1 MQAFEVGHGLFKI
14 TLEKALSTARSGDII
29 YLLPGEYHVNASIDQ
44 DITFESKNPGNPA
57 AITGC
62 LRITNAK
69 CSFKNLVLKNNLS
82 DQHLI
87 VASQSS
93 QLILKECVVRDV
105 HNYPALSLIDS
116 MLDINHCSFL
126 DITSNGIIASGKS
139 VVIANSCEFKTT
151 GFPAIALHAEVVAE
165 INHTHF
171 IGGSASIY
179 AQQAVFTVVG
189 CEFVS
194 ITESSPIN
202 ASQNSDVTIK
212 DCVFKALFNS
222 PAIYL
227 IDSKLSLST
236 TQFFEIT
243 TNVINASGKSVVIAN
258 DCSFQR
264 DADQF
269 PAIYL
274 QAHVTGEINRSRFI
288 GTRASI
294 DLVNAVLTVVGCEF
308 VGVIDSNPINAS
320 QNSQLTLR
328 DCLFDNVTNSP
339 ALYLVD
345 SKLDLYSSRFSNVTG
360 NAINA
365 SGISVIKA
373 DNCDWHTL
381 GFSAI
386 YLQIGV
392 AAEII
397 NSRFNGEVSN
407 ITIEH
412 AMLTVIGCE
421 FMGMRDNCAINATD
435 NSELTVKD
443 TLFKDLP
450 NGSALFLE
458 HSKLTLHNSRF
469 LNVTGNAINALG
481 KSTIIA
487 DACDY
492 QTLAFPAIYL
502 HPEVVAEITNSRFNG
517 GMSIINAERV
527 IFTVI
532 GCEFIGLTDI
542 NAIHISQDSEVTLQD
557 CIFRDINNAPV
568 ISLMDSK
575 LTVSGSQ
582 FLSIHSNAI
591 NALGRSLII
600 ANDCEWQTKGYPAI
614 ALHQDVVAE
623 IMNSRF
629 LGESSTIYAH
639 HATFT
644 VSGCTFSDITEN
656 PPINLFQHSEAKVI
670 NCTFNAIVNFYIF
683 YANDNSVIQISN
695 CQYDDTTSLAKSD
708 LYSRIEF
715 LGGIE
720 LESSMYAT
728 ETGGQVLSVDSDIL
742 QPLQLLDSD
751 ATIESYLQ
759 ELDGLTGLGN
769 VKEQIGK
776 IVANVKFQQHRQQN
790 QGIDKS
796 SINLHLVFTG
806 NPGTGKTTVARIV
819 GNIFNQLGILKTN
832 KIIEVERAD
841 LVAAH
846 IGSTSPKTLAVI
858 NRAMNGVLFI
868 DEAYTLAKD
877 GNDFGQ
883 EAIDTLLKQMEDNKD
898 KLAVIVAGYTKPM
911 KRFIDS
917 NPGLKSRFTRYV
929 EFEDFDTKE
938 LLEIFENLRQKEKIE
953 ISPIAQIRV
962 NEVIQAMYDIRDESF
977 GNARAIHN
985 LFNHIIESL
994 SIRFVND
1001 DLQNNYKIEKED
1013 VDTAIKGM
1021 KLAIA
1026 DVGSEREAML
1036 SEGLS
1041 ELDKLVGLENVKLE
1055 IKKLTH
1061 FIMVQK
1067 RREAAGLPTSSSSL
1081 HLVFT
1086 GNPGTGKTTVARIMG
1101 KIYYGLHLLNT
1112 SKVVETD
1119 RADLV
1124 GEYIGQTAPKTLEK
1138 IQESIDGILFIDE
1151 AYSLAKEGNDFGQ
1164 EAIDTLL
1171 KQMEDRRDRLAVI
1184 VAGYTEPM
1192 KTFIRSNPGLESR
1205 FTRTI
1210 EFEDYTPN
1218 DLFAIFARLCEQWSY
1233 SLTSSA
1239 KQKALGIFEKL
1250 YQERDDR
1257 FGNGRMVRTFFEK
1270 TIEIHSTRL
1279 ALNPL
1284 DSLDVIDVDDI
1295 PDSMM

>member
-1 MQAFEVGHGLFKI
+1 MSVFEVGHGLFKV
-14 TLEKALSTARSGDII
+14 TLEKALSTARSGDTI

-44 DITFESKNPGNPA
+44 HITFESKNASNPA
-57 AITGC
+57 TITGW
-62 LRITNAK
+62 LGIKNAN
-69 CSFKNLVLKNNLS
+69 CTFKNVVLKKNLS

-87 VASQSS
+87 VASQNSR
-93 QLILKECVVRDV
+93 LILIGCVVKDV
-105 HNYPALSLIDS
+105 HNYPAISLIDS
-116 MLDINHCSFL
+116 RLEIDHCSFL

-139 VVIANSCEFKTT
+139 VFIANDCEFQTT

-165 INHTHF
+165 INRTYF
-171 IGGSASIY
+171 KGGSASIY
-179 AQQAVFTVVG
+179 AQQAVFTVIG

-202 ASQNSDVTIK
+202 ASQNSEVTIK
-212 DCVFKALFNS
+212 DCIFKEMFNS

-227 IDSKLSLST
+227 IDSKLTASAS
-236 TQFFEIT
+236 QFSETT
-243 TNVINASGKSVVIAN
+243 TNAINASGKSIVIAN
-258 DCSFQR
+258 DCNFQV
-264 DADQF
+264 DGEQF
-269 PAIYL
+269 PAIIL
-274 QAHVTGEINRSRFI
+274 RSQVTGQINRSRFS
-288 GTRASI
+288 GTRANI
-294 DLVNAVLTVVGCEF
+294 DIQNTILTVVGCEF
-308 VGVIDSNPINAS
+308 IGITDSNPINAS

-328 DCLFDNVTNSP
+328 DCLFDDVTNSP
-339 ALYLVD
+339 AIYLSY
-345 SKLDLYSSRFSNVTG
+345 SKLEVYNSRFSNIIG

-365 SGISVIKA
+365 VGNSVIKA

-421 FMGMRDNCAINATD
+421 FMGMTNNCAINATD

-458 HSKLTLHNSRF
+458 HSKLELHNSHF
-469 LNVTGNAINALG
+469 LNVTGNAINAVG
-481 KSTIIA
+481 QSAVIA
-487 DACDY
+487 DACEY

-517 GMSIINAERV
+517 GMSIIDAKQA

-532 GCEFIGLTDI
+532 GCEFIGIADTNPI
-542 NAIHISQDSEVTLQD
+542 NATQDSEITIQD
-557 CIFRDINNAPV
+557 CVFKDISNAPV
-568 ISLMDSK
+568 ISLVDSK
-575 LTVSGSQ
+575 LTVNGSQ
-582 FLSIHSNAI
+582 FLNIHSNAI
-591 NALGRSLII
+591 NAMGRSLII
-600 ANDCEWQTKGYPAI
+600 VDDCDWQTKGYPAI

-623 IMNSRF
+623 IMKSRF

-670 NCTFNAIVNFYIF
+670 DCTFNAIVNFYIF
-683 YANDNSVIQISN
+683 YANDNSSIQVSN
-695 CQYDDTTSLAKSD
+695 CQYDDTTFLAKSD
-708 LYSRIEF
+708 LYSKIEF

-720 LESSMYAT
+720 LESSMYST
-728 ETGGQVLSVDSDIL
+728 ESGGQVLSVDSDVL
-742 QPLQLLDSD
+742 QPRQLLDSN

-769 VKEQIGK
+769 VKDQIRK

-832 KIIEVERAD
+832 KVIEVERAD
-841 LVAAH
+841 LVDTH
-846 IGSTSPKTLAVI
+846 IGSTSPKTLAMI
-858 NRAMNGVLFI
+858 SRAMNGVLFI

-929 EFEDFDTKE
+929 EFEDFDTSE
-938 LLEIFENLRQKEKIE
+938 LLEIFDNRRLKEKIE
-953 ISPIAQIRV
+953 ISPVAQLRV

-1001 DLQNNYKIEKED
+1001 NLQNNYKIEKED

-1026 DVGSEREAML
+1026 DVGSERETML

-1041 ELDKLVGLENVKLE
+1041 ELDKLVGLDNVKLE

-1081 HLVFT
+1081 HLIFT

-1112 SKVVETD
+1112 SQVVETD

-1138 IQESIDGILFIDE
+1138 IKESIDGILFIDE

-1239 KQKALGIFEKL
+1239 KQKTLTIFEKL
-1250 YQERDDR
+1250 YQERDDH
-1257 FGNGRMVRTFFEK
+1257 FGNGRMVRTFFER